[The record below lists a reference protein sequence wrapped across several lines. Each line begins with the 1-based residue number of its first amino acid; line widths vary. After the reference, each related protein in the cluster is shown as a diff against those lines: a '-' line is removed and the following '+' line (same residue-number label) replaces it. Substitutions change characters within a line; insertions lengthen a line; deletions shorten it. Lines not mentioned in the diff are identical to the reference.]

1 MCVCV
6 CVCGVCL
13 SVCVCVCAQ
22 GQAEVKHGVCAAMQ
36 CSGDDRACS
45 WDELRAA
52 LTERMRNDRRR
63 QYLRRPALPLDGGVY
78 WQA

>member
-6 CVCGVCL
+6 CVC
-13 SVCVCVCAQ
+13 VCVC
-22 GQAEVKHGVCAAMQ
+22 KDRLRLNMGVCAAMQ

-52 LTERMRNDRRR
+52 LTERMRNNRRR
-63 QYLRRPALPLDGGVY
+63 QYLRRPALPLERGGGVL
-78 WQA
+78 AGLSAC